1 MKHLK
6 LNPNLERHDD
16 LFEKLVSVHEGLD
29 NAESRK
35 IDAKIILLLA
45 NHIGDINVLSEAIDM
60 AAGLSD
66 QPTQETGNQG

>member
-60 AAGLSD
+60 AAGLSY
-66 QPTQETGNQG
+66 QPTQETRNQG

>member
-16 LFEKLVSVHEGLD
+16 LFAKLVSVHEGLD

-66 QPTQETGNQG
+66 QPTQETRNQG

>member
-66 QPTQETGNQG
+66 QPTLSLIHI